1 MGSVGG
7 GEHRSGGRAL
17 RGRVR
22 LGRRRLLG
30 LGLTGLAA
38 AVWAGTGAGGPAR
51 VAVASEQ
58 HDESARQASRSQGRL
73 SARPRPPA
81 DAWPTGLQPLGLG
94 NPRDGLLY
102 VPAGYQPD
110 RPAPLVLMFHGAGSD
125 ARSGLRP
132 LQDLADTAGLLLLAV
147 DSRGKTWDIAMGGYG
162 PDVAFV
168 DRALEQTFARYAVDP
183 ARLAVEGFSDGASYA
198 ISMGITNGDL
208 FTHVLAFS
216 PGFSWPG
223 DEQGKPRL
231 FVSHGTQDP
240 VLPIDQCSRR
250 IVPRIRRAGYD
261 VTYREFEG
269 GHTYPPEIVQEALA
283 WFVG

>member
-81 DAWPTGLQPLGLG
+81 DAWPTGDLALQASAADLFGFEK
-94 NPRDGLLY
+94 R
-102 VPAGYQPD
+102 PD
-110 RPAPLVLMFHGAGSD
+110 SRTMLVLAE
-125 ARSGLRP
+125 AWRPWRS
-132 LQDLADTAGLLLLAV
+132 
-147 DSRGKTWDIAMGGYG
+147 IA
-162 PDVAFV
+162 
-168 DRALEQTFARYAVDP
+168 
-183 ARLAVEGFSDGASYA
+183 ARLLWAHYRSLKGLPQ
-198 ISMGITNGDL
+198 T
-208 FTHVLAFS
+208 
-216 PGFSWPG
+216 
-223 DEQGKPRL
+223 
-231 FVSHGTQDP
+231 VS
-240 VLPIDQCSRR
+240 
-250 IVPRIRRAGYD
+250 
-261 VTYREFEG
+261 
-269 GHTYPPEIVQEALA
+269 
-283 WFVG
+283 